1 MLVQNNTHTPRHE
14 HNKAMEKWLREC
26 TCTGKNNQNI
36 LLQISVPACSDPFIQ
51 YITIHSHFQ
60 PCIHPYAFCYL
71 FKACR
76 AQIMSL
82 QPTQEGDVLYT
93 VFSYSRAPRA
103 YNVNFTSASPAC
115 EVSSWT
121 YQKCGGQWLPYNP
134 SKSSPRLSLQ
144 YSSSDAWFQLKV

>member
-1 MLVQNNTHTPRHE
+1 MNIIKLWRSGCESVLVQGRTIKTFYSRF
-14 HNKAMEKWLREC
+14 LF
-26 TCTGKNNQNI
+26 
-36 LLQISVPACSDPFIQ
+36 LLALDPFIQ

-144 YSSSDAWFQLKV
+144 YSSSDAWFQLKVWYVLALAIFS